1 MHIAK
6 YFRILNEFVQ
16 WARLEIRLN
25 SSISFWVKQVSRAE
39 TNSGLG
45 YTVLKH
51 TAELFHIIENI
62 TKILRFI
69 LLTKIIFH
77 NVSLQF
83 MKIPSSIIKNFTEN
97 REPKAEHARFELE
110 RFWSNKTLTFLELFR

>member
-1 MHIAK
+1 M
-6 YFRILNEFVQ
+6 
-16 WARLEIRLN
+16 EIRLN

-51 TAELFHIIENI
+51 TSELFHIIENI

-97 REPKAEHARFELE
+97 MEPKAEHARFELE
-110 RFWSNKTLTFLELFR
+110 RF